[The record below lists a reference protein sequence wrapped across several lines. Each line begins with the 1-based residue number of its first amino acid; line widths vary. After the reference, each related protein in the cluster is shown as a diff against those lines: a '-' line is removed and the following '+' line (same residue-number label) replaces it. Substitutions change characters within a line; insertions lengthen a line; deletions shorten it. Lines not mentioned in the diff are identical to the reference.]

1 MKLADFF
8 IGKPGPGSLSEAV
21 QQGLPVVVT
30 RNAATMPQERWNTE
44 WVRRHGL
51 GVVHRSFRTV
61 RSAVAEIEA
70 RLPEYRARVDRVENR
85 AVFEVPAIIEHLLAA
100 SHRMPASRLQGTPP
114 RRELAP
120 ASPA

>member
-1 MKLADFF
+1 
-8 IGKPGPGSLSEAV
+8 V

-44 WVRRHGL
+44 WVRQHGL

-61 RSAVAEIEA
+61 RAAVAEIVA
-70 RLPEYRARVDRVENR
+70 RLPDYRARVGRVENR

-100 SHRMPASRLQGTPP
+100 SHRMPASRVQGRPP
-114 RRELAP
+114 VRELAP